1 MSGTG
6 LVRVRGCLKGR
17 YNFLVPD
24 PGSGICFLPD
34 HGHKFDISIQYIIFV
49 LMEGDGRREWMGP
62 GWLRIRN
69 RTGSGFNLFYCAS
82 LSLYNFMFPAVLQEP
97 ACLPS

>member
-34 HGHKFDISIQYIIFV
+34 HGHKFDISIYYFCF
-49 LMEGDGRREWMGP
+49 EGGGSTEGVDGAGMVADPEPDWIRIQSFL
-62 GWLRIRN
+62 LRKFKFI
-69 RTGSGFNLFYCAS
+69 
-82 LSLYNFMFPAVLQEP
+82 
-97 ACLPS
+97 